1 MRNPTEATAMIATTV
16 ATVPSSVPCSQRTA
30 DTRTPDPA
38 GSDSVS
44 CACATLACII
54 VATAAISGEILVL
67 IKRNTLYPP
76 PWSLGGGRGLLVYG
90 TSGAPTPESRVCTST
105 GGVSSRVGRPRARDE
120 TLCPIKALVTHAFQR
135 DPIVRLRHRDPR
147 ARHPV
152 CERAALRLSRR
163 AGARGRGDAPRDVEG
178 RVLQSPDPLPL
189 SLQTA
194 LTLAWADGRDTS
206 RNRRLDL

>member
-1 MRNPTEATAMIATTV
+1 MRNPTEATAMIAPTV

-67 IKRNTLYPP
+67 IKRNTLYTP

-105 GGVSSRVGRPRARDE
+105 GGVSGRVGRHYAYLDVP
-120 TLCPIKALVTHAFQR
+120 
-135 DPIVRLRHRDPR
+135 
-147 ARHPV
+147 
-152 CERAALRLSRR
+152 EREVEAMRR
-163 AGARGRGDAPRDVEG
+163 A
-178 RVLQSPDPLPL
+178 
-189 SLQTA
+189 
-194 LTLAWADGRDTS
+194 TS
-206 RNRRLDL
+206 KGGFFNRRIRDRYLFKRR